1 MTNGKQFGCWMGVCL
16 LVLVCSA
23 AGAQAGNASLPAAG
37 AEVVDRTIAVV
48 NGHLVTWSDLDEQMR
63 FEALENERPLKNL
76 TEEDRR
82 TAFEHLVQDWI
93 LRDQMQGTL
102 PASDTDVNARIAA
115 IRDIWSLV
123 PHMKDDD
130 AKWAATLDRYG
141 LSPQELRA
149 LVANQLE
156 ILRFLEFRVR
166 PLVRVSRQ
174 EVDDYYADRLV
185 PELRAQGATPEPE
198 EQVSAKIRELLEEQ
212 KMNQEMQ
219 KWIDTLR
226 SQSRV
231 QILWDGVR

>member
-1 MTNGKQFGCWMGVCL
+1 
-16 LVLVCSA
+16 
-23 AGAQAGNASLPAAG
+23 
-37 AEVVDRTIAVV
+37 
-48 NGHLVTWSDLDEQMR
+48 
-63 FEALENERPLKNL
+63 
-76 TEEDRR
+76 
-82 TAFEHLVQDWI
+82 
-93 LRDQMQGTL
+93 
-102 PASDTDVNARIAA
+102 
-115 IRDIWSLV
+115 
-123 PHMKDDD
+123 MKDDD
-130 AKWAATLDRYG
+130 AKWDATLDRYG
-141 LSPQELRA
+141 LSPQELRT

-185 PELRAQGATPEPE
+185 PEMRARGATPEPE
-198 EQVSAKIRELLEEQ
+198 EQLSAKIRELLEEQ